1 MRLNCALISYVAAA
15 LMFKKLH
22 LTKIT
27 NTLDILQARISERF
41 ADCGLLNVCV
51 ELNALARASEARITW
66 ITRPNR
72 SIRVGVACVILGG
85 VMSGFLGFHW
95 VKLQPAVPSFGEF
108 VQLTEAFLNTLV
120 LVGASLFFLVSL
132 ESRIKRSRTLKALH
146 ELRAIAH
153 VIDMHQLTKDP
164 VISYSVGEQPTPS
177 SPKRQLN
184 AFELRRYLDYCA
196 EMLSLVGKTAAL
208 YSQQMPDAEIV
219 SAANDVEILCASM
232 SHKIWQKIMIIH
244 ADQQRSPL

>member
-1 MRLNCALISYVAAA
+1 
-15 LMFKKLH
+15 MFKQLH
-22 LTKIT
+22 LAKIT
-27 NTLDILQARISERF
+27 DTLDILQARIGERF
-41 ADCGLLNVCV
+41 ADCGLLKVCE
-51 ELNALARASEARITW
+51 ELTSLARASEARITW
-66 ITRPNR
+66 ITRPNL
-72 SIRVGVACVILGG
+72 SIRFGVACIIVGG
-85 VMSGFLGFHW
+85 VLMGGLGIHW
-95 VKLQPAVPSFGEF
+95 VKLQPSVPSFSEF

-120 LVGASLFFLVSL
+120 LVRASLFFLVSL

-219 SAANDVEILCASM
+219 SAANDVELLCASM

-244 ADQQRSPL
+244 ADQPRRPA

>member
-1 MRLNCALISYVAAA
+1 MY
-15 LMFKKLH
+15 KTLH
-22 LTKIT
+22 LQKIT
-27 NTLDILQARISERF
+27 DTLDVLHARISERF

-51 ELNALARASEARITW
+51 ELNHLARASEARITW
-66 ITRPNR
+66 ITRPNK
-72 SIRVGVACVILGG
+72 SIRFGIALVLSGAIVLGLFG
-85 VMSGFLGFHW
+85 LHW

-108 VQLTEAFLNTLV
+108 VQLIEALLNTLV
-120 LVGASLFFLVSL
+120 LVGASLFFLFSF

-146 ELRAIAH
+146 ELRSIAH

-164 VISYSVGEQPTPS
+164 VISYGVGEQPTPS

-208 YSQQMPDAEIV
+208 YSQKMPDTEIV

-244 ADQQRSPL
+244 ADLQRRV